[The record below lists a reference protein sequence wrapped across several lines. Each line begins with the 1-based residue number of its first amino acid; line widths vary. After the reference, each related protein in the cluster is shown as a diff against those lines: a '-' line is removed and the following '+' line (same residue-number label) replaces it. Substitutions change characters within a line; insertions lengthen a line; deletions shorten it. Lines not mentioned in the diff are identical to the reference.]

1 MVKATGRPVIFL
13 SRCQILRFCHML
25 TLTENFRYCSQFSAD
40 LLERLLVLTVKAVA
54 CRVLQAGAWKAD
66 EAELLPVS

>member
-1 MVKATGRPVIFL
+1 
-13 SRCQILRFCHML
+13 ML